1 MLAQADL
8 DTALLALWSRIGSA
22 VGSAVAGAVWGDLM
36 PVYLRQELPASVSN
50 ADVRKYF
57 GNIRT
62 IKTLAFDSPTRLGA
76 IAACMSTIGL
86 LYRSTADPRCRPEN
100 SVQALGARARALLY
114 PLHRGILPDQLLP
127 RQAAKRGDQHGYRG
141 AEARGSQA

>member
-76 IAACMSTIGL
+76 IAACMSTIL

-100 SVQALGARARALLY
+100 SVQALGAGARALLC

-127 RQAAKRGDQHGYRG
+127 RQAAERGDQHRHRG
-141 AEARGSQA
+141 AEAGGSQA